1 MSKKVIAEI
10 PAIETKNLI
19 NVGSLDLEREIIKDG
34 KVMSLVLPKETYLNI
49 SILSLVRRKT
59 TDQIIRDIIED
70 WFVVNNDKLKNSK

>member
-70 WFVVNNDKLKNSK
+70 WFAVNNDNLKNSK